1 MFWDLFCIVW
11 QLALRALRLHWGFSL
26 RHRLSGCFSR
36 HNAPGNWS
44 ILEVNENQKGKDSS
58 MKNQYQ
64 CFSTSRQMILKH
76 MSRKAASVNLL
87 QRWALGAE
95 WGLDECHCLQ
105 SHWSPITDETEKE
118 FLRQISFFDLCWYH
132 NSPCQIISINKN
144 RKSVGWRWEEDQE
157 VGSVPWGGKR

>member
-1 MFWDLFCIVW
+1 MSVFRGNPVRSMHGGGSTSSSTAYARNIWHNSVLFQVLWNFPNLC
-11 QLALRALRLHWGFSL
+11 GFSL

-95 WGLDECHCLQ
+95 WGGRVSLPAISLIADHRWNWERI
-105 SHWSPITDETEKE
+105 SASD
-118 FLRQISFFDLCWYH
+118 FLFWLYVDT
-132 NSPCQIISINKN
+132 IIPLA
-144 RKSVGWRWEEDQE
+144 R
-157 VGSVPWGGKR
+157 